1 MQKQDTVGKKV
12 FANSVS
18 DRDLDLEYIKT
29 SQNRSLK
36 NPIRKWATEMS
47 NFTEKDILIANKKR
61 CSTSPV
67 IKTSPHTYY
76 KS

>member
-29 SQNRSLK
+29 SQNQSLK
-36 NPIRKWATEMS
+36 NPIRK
-47 NFTEKDILIANKKR
+47 
-61 CSTSPV
+61 
-67 IKTSPHTYY
+67 
-76 KS
+76 